1 MKKITLTLCVLCA
14 FVGNIT
20 AQNIGI
26 NNTNPQAALDLNGDL
41 RLRSAILT
49 LPANLNHNVD
59 LLAAKST
66 VYMFAGGALTGCQI
80 TGFKG
85 GVDGRVVTI
94 FNNSATNDVQ
104 LYDAN
109 NPISISNSIDT
120 TRILTGTSNTAVIKS
135 NGTVILRYDGAKQRW
150 TIISS
155 HNTDGLALPATNTSL
170 TSIQGDTSIVGN
182 FTFTTNVTSIFPP
195 INTLP
200 GNVQIMPVLSDDNN
214 SAIFS
219 LPFTFVFDAKP
230 YTHFI
235 LTANGFVKFLPN
247 ASGTITG
254 SSWTNDF
261 NSTVY
266 FPILAP
272 WWDDLKMYSPDGGV
286 WMLTEGNS
294 PNRIFQI
301 EYICGAY
308 TGGGPNNL
316 RFRVSIS
323 ETDQSVQYT
332 YFQTADAASVSIGMR
347 SEDLEYSTVNVST
360 NAASSN
366 TIYQNIAG
374 TPTPGRYYKWQ
385 QSPTSFST
393 IAINSTNA
401 LQKFIVQGNIVA
413 GGNLIA
419 NNNLI
424 IGGKIENENTIYA
437 TPYPAWSGFSTDP
450 FGYYKDKENRVHLSG
465 MVNNVLS
472 GYSTIFKLPNGYI
485 PKYECRFPV
494 LGNNV
499 LGYVIINTAGEI
511 NFTGTFGGNVFL
523 DGISFRAN

>member
-20 AQNIGI
+20 AQNVGI

-41 RLRSAILT
+41 RLRSTILT

-59 LLAAKST
+59 LITVKSS
-66 VYMFAGGALTGCQI
+66 VYMFAGGALSGCQI

-85 GVDGRVVTI
+85 GVDGRVITV
-94 FNNSATNDVQ
+94 FNNSITSTIQ
-104 LYDAN
+104 LYNAN
-109 NPISISNSIDT
+109 NPTSISNSIDT
-120 TRILTGTSNTAVIKS
+120 TRILTGTGNDATILQ
-135 NGTVILRYDGAKQRW
+135 NGSVTLRYDGSKQRW

-155 HNTDGLALPATNTSL
+155 HNTGGLTLPATNTSL
-170 TSIQGDTSIVGN
+170 TSINADTSIVGN
-182 FTFTTNVTSIFPP
+182 FTFTTNITSILPP

-200 GNVQIMPVLSDDNN
+200 GNVPILGFVDDANSPVY
-214 SAIFS
+214 S
-219 LPFTFVFDAKP
+219 LPFTFMFDGKP
-230 YTHFI
+230 YTHF
-235 LTANGFVKFLPN
+235 TATSNGFVKFLPN
-247 ASGTITG
+247 GSGSINGGTV
-254 SSWTNDF
+254 TNDL
-261 NSTVY
+261 NSINNV
-266 FPILAP
+266 PILAP

-301 EYICGAY
+301 EYICRAY
-308 TGGGPNNL
+308 ILGGVGPNNL

-323 ETDQSVQYT
+323 EADQSVQYT
-332 YFQTADAASVSIGMR
+332 YFQTADAASTSIGML
-347 SEDLEYSTVNVST
+347 SEDLEYSTVNVAT
-360 NAASSN
+360 NTASSN
-366 TIYQNIAG
+366 TINQNNAG
-374 TPTPGRYYKWQ
+374 TPTPGRFYKWQ
-385 QSPTSFST
+385 QTPTTLSS
-393 IAINSTNA
+393 ISINSPGIF
-401 LQKFIVQGNIVA
+401 Q
-413 GGNLIA
+413 NLKV
-419 NNNLI
+419 NGDI
-424 IGGKIENENTIYA
+424 IIEGKIGNENTIYA
-437 TPYPAWSGFSTDP
+437 TPYPAWSGFSSDP

-465 MVNNVLS
+465 MVNNIVS
-472 GYSTIFKLPNGYI
+472 NTSTIFKLPKGYI